1 MATRGTHQGLPNVL
15 NLHVCIKTD
24 TTPCDRKMRI
34 ILYILT
40 VNQSCYTWKFH
51 IYEVTNQTFHFD
63 FKNLFYLKPASC
75 DDEALD
81 EEAVGNDEEDGVGE
95 FVKSMTLLSSSCQR
109 RVMSLFL
116 KSH

>member
-1 MATRGTHQGLPNVL
+1 MSDLEISYL
-15 NLHVCIKTD
+15 
-24 TTPCDRKMRI
+24 
-34 ILYILT
+34 
-40 VNQSCYTWKFH
+40 
-51 IYEVTNQTFHFD
+51 YEVTNQTFHFD

-75 DDEALD
+75 DDEALE

-116 KSH
+116 KSHKIGQSLRSSSIQRSKTTEVSGNHNFWKI

>member
-1 MATRGTHQGLPNVL
+1 
-15 NLHVCIKTD
+15 
-24 TTPCDRKMRI
+24 MRI

-40 VNQSCYTWKFH
+40 VNQRCYTWKFH

-63 FKNLFYLKPASC
+63 FKNLSYLKPASW
-75 DDEALD
+75 DDEALE

-116 KSH
+116 KSHKIGHSLRSSSIQRTEVSGNHNFWKI